1 MTEEKKDLP
10 VFDYNK
16 ETDIQKKPEKVR
28 KEPDIAKD
36 DLKNKVAKISVSFD
50 PSKISDLKYI
60 FDIFSPQY
68 DKFKSLEYIEKTHK
82 ELLAEGYPQT
92 PALNEY
98 LFWTA
103 ISRRMQIIYQEYHK
117 EQMSNFGDLKDMLHI
132 EDTDFLESL
141 RDIAAHITVLQKA
154 IDSSLL
160 STSQVKDVVDLHKDT
175 CEKAVKFL
183 QSHFGEYVKQD
194 SASGKITDITDKAYW
209 AFVQDLV
216 VKDTGQEVIDYV
228 WSEELK
234 FLVDKKLI
242 SVECMAFILR
252 TSIQALQHI
261 AHIRKD
267 VLEVIDLDL
276 AEKNLK
282 ALMLE
287 FEPIRDSKDRE
298 IIEK

>member
-1 MTEEKKDLP
+1 MADE
-10 VFDYNK
+10 NK
-16 ETDIQKKPEKVR
+16 ETVIDYSKNGPGQEKPVKVK
-28 KEPDIAKD
+28 KEPNVAKED
-36 DLKNKVAKISVSFD
+36 FKKAVDKISVSFD
-50 PSKISDLKYI
+50 PSKVSDLKYI
-60 FDIFSPQY
+60 FDIFSPTY

-117 EQMSNFGDLKDMLHI
+117 EQMENMSDAKSLLHI

-141 RDIAAHITVLQKA
+141 QSIAEHITILQKA

-183 QSHFGEYVKQD
+183 TAHFGEYVKID
-194 SASGKITDITDKAYW
+194 SPSGKLTDVSDKAYW
-209 AFVQDLV
+209 AFVQDIV
-216 VKDTGQEVIDYV
+216 TKDTGQEVIDYV

-242 SVECMAFILR
+242 PIEYMAFALR
-252 TSIQALQHI
+252 TSIEALRHI
-261 AHIRKD
+261 ARIRKD
-267 VLEVIDLDL
+267 VIEVKDIELS
-276 AEKNLK
+276 EKNLK
-282 ALMLE
+282 SLMLE
-287 FEPIRDSKDRE
+287 LEPLRDMKDRE
-298 IIEK
+298 ILEK